1 MNNTPPFHPISGR
14 GERVLLITH
23 CSLFIAHYSLF
34 KRELENVNEHLL
46 DDGDAVCV
54 VRLPGDGAP
63 EQGEFEEAGYRILKS
78 IAPAVK
84 DRVLIKPNVLPET
97 EFGLMTHP
105 AFVGGMVDYLT
116 EVGVREVMVG
126 EGGWGKND
134 PMEAIWGRTGYAVM
148 AENRDVKLVDLNVE
162 GVEVEVPNP
171 EFTDALNL
179 SRLVMDED
187 LFLIDA
193 PKMKTHHLG
202 VTTLCMKNLM
212 GTVIC
217 PDRNFCTR
225 SRKRSEELTGSPEAQ
240 CEVQFAR
247 ILNDLS
253 SVVKP
258 DLCVVEGVVGRDGTG
273 VHRGNN
279 MPCRIA
285 ISGTNSA
292 VVDAFTSYVMGFDP
306 KAIPYL
312 QEAARRGLGTNEMD
326 RIKVYEA
333 VDGAM
338 MPRKAEEVFLG
349 TFELISWTKTHR
361 PELYV
366 KAPSAWKYEEGDG
379 RK

>member
-1 MNNTPPFHPISGR
+1 M
-14 GERVLLITH
+14 
-23 CSLFIAHYSLF
+23 
-34 KRELENVNEHLL
+34 NEHMLR
-46 DDGDAVCV
+46 DGDAVCV
-54 VRLPGDGAP
+54 VRLPGDGDP
-63 EQGEFEEAGYRILKS
+63 GQGEFEEAGYRILKS

-84 DRVLIKPNVLPET
+84 DRVLIKPNVGPQGGMDS
-97 EFGLMTHP
+97 GLITHP
-105 AFVGGMVDYLT
+105 AFVGGVVDYLT

-126 EGGWGKND
+126 EGGWGKD
-134 PMEAIWGRTGYAVM
+134 RPMEAIWGRTGYVVM

-162 GVEVEVPNP
+162 VVEVQVSNP
-171 EFTDALNL
+171 EFTDTLNV

-187 LFLIDA
+187 IFLIDV
-193 PKMKTHHLG
+193 PKMKTHNLG

-217 PDRNFCTR
+217 PDRNFCGQ
-225 SRKRSEELTGSPEAQ
+225 SRKRSEELTGSQEAQ
-240 CEVQFAR
+240 YEVQFAR

-273 VHRGNN
+273 FHRGSN

-285 ISGTNSA
+285 IAGANSA

-312 QEAARRGLGTNEMD
+312 QEAARRGLGTNEIA

-333 VDGAM
+333 VDGVMA
-338 MPRKAEEVFLG
+338 PRKAEEVFLG
-349 TFELISWTKTHR
+349 TFELISWAKSHR

-366 KAPSAWKYEEGDG
+366 NAPSAWKYEEGDG

>member
-1 MNNTPPFHPISGR
+1 MERNG
-14 GERVLLITH
+14 GEGFFDLL
-23 CSLFIAHYSLF
+23 SDFVNRRSW
-34 KRELENVNEHLL
+34 KNVDEHIF

-126 EGGWGKND
+126 EGGWGKDN
-134 PMEAIWGRTGYAVM
+134 PMEAIWGPAGYVVM
-148 AENRDVKLVDLNVE
+148 AENRDLKLVDLNLE
-162 GVEVEVPNP
+162 GVEVPVPNP
-171 EFTDALNL
+171 AFTDTMNV

-187 LFLIDA
+187 VFLIDV

-212 GTVIC
+212 GTVIHTE
-217 PDRNFCTR
+217 RNFCTR
-225 SRKRSEELTGSPEAQ
+225 SRKRSEELTGSPDAQ

-273 VHRGNN
+273 FHRGSN

-285 ISGTNSA
+285 IAGTNSA

-306 KAIPYL
+306 KAMPYL
-312 QEAARRGLGTNEMD
+312 QEAARRGLGTNEIA
-326 RIKVYEA
+326 RIEVCEA
-333 VDGAM
+333 EDGAM
-338 MPRKAEEVFLG
+338 APRKAEELFLG
-349 TFELISWTKTHR
+349 TFELISWTRTHR

-366 KAPSAWKYEEGDG
+366 KTPATWKYEKGDG